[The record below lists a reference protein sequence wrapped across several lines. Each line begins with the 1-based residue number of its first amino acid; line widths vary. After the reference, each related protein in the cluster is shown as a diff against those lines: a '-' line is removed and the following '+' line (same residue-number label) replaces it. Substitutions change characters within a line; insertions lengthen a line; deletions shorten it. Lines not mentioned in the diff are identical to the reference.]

1 MHKRKIIKNNMK
13 KNRKV
18 ALLAVSIMMICFSL
32 TFGYAAFSDQFT
44 ITDIVAHVRVFRLV
58 RINGV
63 TTKSGAVTD
72 LDYNTN
78 SILNT
83 VYIPAGE
90 SVTYSVTATN
100 LGNVPVAVSEVSFSN
115 GNGTVSNLSS
125 DISSN
130 NYIKICNDNDECENG
145 ASKTFDVTVTNN
157 GSTPISGELDVNL
170 TFTELYKIYYEG
182 SEIGD
187 EALAGTD
194 FTHEFTSNPPSK
206 LSKIDGDCDSFN
218 YDLQTHT
225 LTITNVQSDVYFTES
240 HTIFYNGSVLGYAN
254 DGGPFNKTF
263 DKEWPATITKDSGTC
278 DSVNYDFQSHTLS
291 LTNILSDIS
300 LTGKIGEVAIT
311 RITYVSDKNV
321 ASHSNPS
328 FNGMNVNF
336 DVTFRKEEGSTV
348 DGFEIV
354 YEVEL
359 TNTHYN
365 DYIFRGFDFHP
376 TITASANSD
385 TAYLTL
391 TPSGVTNG
399 EVIAS
404 GATKTFTVTLTLV
417 TNNDTGSYDTSSNAG
432 VDTTPDTE
440 EETGEITASIAPNT
454 GDLRSP
460 NTRAEFTVTVNN
472 TYPSDREFTLISSN
486 SNLEI
491 VDSNGIAFS
500 DTVHGSSNEP
510 FTVYVKAVQGAQFVN
525 NTDTMTMYL
534 SSSFQKNVTVGNLT
548 FNVDKYNIPDTTK
561 VTVGNVQIALH
572 RDSENAAPTTGQI
585 DVTWDR
591 KDYGGSAISDYTVLL
606 YNTSDSNTAAATGH
620 TNSGTRSYS
629 FTDVADGTYYVVVY
643 GIDSA
648 TPTPNS
654 GASDVASATTADGF
668 ASRTADSP
676 FEWRFDVTVNAEN
689 LAITGNGND
698 VALLEQSH
706 TVTVTASGSDS
717 NDNNYI
723 VANQV
728 EVTMGG
734 NTLRSGTDYTFTRSS
749 NNRVGTIKINKV
761 TGNITVTAA
770 RATGGGGTCLI
781 KGTKVLLA
789 NGKYK
794 NIENINY
801 NDLIMA
807 YNYETG
813 KFVSEYPIWIEKP
826 KDTDNYQQITFSDGT
841 ILKTY
846 GYHGIYETELKRF
859 VSVDNPEEFH
869 VGSKV
874 AKMKKNGNDFETVTV
889 TNIETKHEKTKYYQV
904 VSTRYFNIIT
914 NDLLTVDGTTALSNL
929 YGFNDDVTWIKEI
942 RDKDLLDV
950 YSYDELKDTLPYYM
964 FKGMRAEEGK
974 ALIKYGIDLTAY
986 KNFLSIVVNKE
997 KMWLQPMQ
1005 KNGKNVWM
1013 VTTSL
1018 DKINEINKNEFLREE
1033 GSIYTLPKVNKKNF
1047 AGWLNYADNKMY
1059 KPGDNIEVYY
1069 GMHFEAIYK

>member
-1 MHKRKIIKNNMK
+1 MNKRKETRNNMK

-18 ALLAVSIMMICFSL
+18 TLLVISIMIICFSL

-63 TTKSGAVTD
+63 TTNSGAVSN

-83 VYIPAGE
+83 VFIPAGE

-125 DISSN
+125 GISSTPG
-130 NYIKICNDNDECENG
+130 NYIKICDTNNECTNG
-145 ASKTFDVTVTNN
+145 VSKTFDVTITNN
-157 GSTPISGELDVNL
+157 GSTPITGELDVNL
-170 TFTELYKIYYEG
+170 TFSELYKIYYEG
-182 SEIGD
+182 SVIGD
-187 EALAGTD
+187 EVLAGSN
-194 FTHEFTSNPPSK
+194 FTHEFTSNYPAK
-206 LSKIDGDCDSFN
+206 ISKINGDCDSFN

-225 LTITNVQSDVYFTES
+225 LTVTNVQSNIELTES
-240 HTIFYNGSVLGYAN
+240 HTITYNGSVLGYAN
-254 DGGPFNKTF
+254 DGGTYNKTF
-263 DKEWPATITKDSGTC
+263 DSEWPATITKDAGTS
-278 DSVNYDFQSHTLS
+278 DTFNYDFQTHTLT
-291 LTNILSDIS
+291 LTNVLSDIS
-300 LTGKIGEVAIT
+300 LTGTIGEVSIT

-321 ASHSNPS
+321 ASHSTPT
-328 FNGMNVNF
+328 FNGMNVSF
-336 DVTFRKEEGSTV
+336 DVTFRKEEDSTV

-376 TITASANSD
+376 TIKASAESD

-404 GATKTFTVTLTLV
+404 GETKIFTVTLTLV

-440 EETGEITASIAPNT
+440 EETGEITASITPNT
-454 GDLRSP
+454 GDLRS
-460 NTRAEFTVTVNN
+460 NASAQFTVTVNN
-472 TYPSDREFTLISSN
+472 TYPSDRDFTLISSN

-491 VDSNGIAFS
+491 VNSSGNPIGNLTIPRS
-500 DTVHGSSNEP
+500 DTQTY
-510 FTVYVKAVQGAQFVN
+510 TVYVKAVQGAQFVST
-525 NTDTMTMYL
+525 TDTMTMYL
-534 SSSFQKNVTVGNLT
+534 SSACQANVTVGDLT

-561 VTVGNVQIALH
+561 VTIGNVQIAMH
-572 RDSENAAPTTGQI
+572 RDSENASPTTGKI

-591 KDYGGSAISDYTVLL
+591 KDYGGSAISDYTILL
-606 YNTSDSNTAAATGH
+606 YNTSNSNTAVATGH

-643 GIDSA
+643 GIDEA
-648 TPTPNS
+648 GNT
-654 GASDVASATTADGF
+654 GQSDVVSATTADGF
-668 ASRTADSP
+668 ASRTDNSP
-676 FEWRFDVTVNAEN
+676 FEWRFNVTVNAEN

-706 TVTVTASGSDS
+706 TVTVKASGTDG
-717 NDNNYI
+717 NNNNYI
-723 VANQV
+723 VSNQI
-728 EVTMGG
+728 EVIM
-734 NTLRSGTDYTFTRSS
+734 NEELLRSGTDYTFTRSS

-770 RATGGGGTCLI
+770 RTTDGGGTCLI

-801 NDLIMA
+801 NDLIVA

-813 KFVSEYPIWIEKP
+813 EFVFEYPIWIEKP

-869 VGSKV
+869 VNSKV
-874 AKMKKNGNDFETVTV
+874 AKMKKDGTGFETVTV
-889 TNIETKHEKTKYYQV
+889 TNIETKYEKTKYYQV

-914 NDLLTVDGTTALSNL
+914 NDLLTVDGTIALSNI
-929 YGFNDDVTWIKEI
+929 YGFNEDITWIKEI
-942 RDKDLLDV
+942 RDEDLLDV
-950 YSYDELKDTLPYYM
+950 YSYEELKDTLPYYM

-1047 AGWLNYADNKMY
+1047 VGWLNYADNKMY